1 MDPHLP
7 MQMNPQQFNSPQIQ
21 PLMPG
26 LGFQVSNKLV
36 RGVGQLSW
44 LSPKAGLITCH
55 QMNAT
60 VSFQLKDFCDHGVTD
75 LTTVL
80 RPGFRLAFQAVA
92 DEGREWIGNYVSP
105 CNEPDSPDSP
115 ELNLEDFESRS
126 DSRAPTKDPYSH
138 DFEVH
143 ALSFLLSIFQKN
155 GLHNISLSSLHSRI
169 SNSGRD
175 DLYRYIGSSSLK
187 RRQFIERRSYIFH
200 ITESDVVFLQPA
212 EIYTTVL
219 LLAGFL
225 LRHGGA
231 TSSDSLFNFFNSS
244 THIPQAVKD
253 SVQNNRFKFM
263 EFLSQ
268 HQFAFAPFPSQ
279 FYVAVRRNLP
289 YFDYP
294 LFINRNFPTCVF
306 PPRGQAVTYTPGTI
320 PNFGG
325 FDQNAAAA
333 ADQLAITQFNSNN
346 QMSYGGMFHS
356 EDQSVNTPRNPWT
369 NTENNSNPVGPSP
382 AFGGSVDMGYGNT
395 PIPKNLP
402 GPGVIGGPM
411 TRHNSVG
418 SMGQG
423 QYDMLR
429 HGADLRVSCSP
440 PISSLLGTIKP
451 MIMNSETQTDE
462 IYEPKPIGVDPACRC
477 RCNCQASKRQDS
489 FKNGKTQSPLKSNP
503 ASRQSSNGQ
512 SGVIAPPN
520 SSGSTSSSN
529 ESGLGSMGDMVDPM
543 VAHMLAAMTSSP
555 EPISSVTS
563 LSNAVAST
571 ASIWGQPKGNN
582 NNNQNPCFGFPQLI
596 TFPPPSGPN
605 NKKSQQNSNQGFYE
619 PFSSKGLELKLTSLQ
634 L

>member
-1 MDPHLP
+1 
-7 MQMNPQQFNSPQIQ
+7 MNPQFNAPQIQ
-21 PLMPG
+21 PLIPG
-26 LGFQVSNKLV
+26 LGFPVSNKLI

-55 QMNAT
+55 QMSAT

-92 DEGREWIGNYVSP
+92 DEGKEWIGNYVSP
-105 CNEPDSPDSP
+105 CNEPDSPDAP

-200 ITESDVVFLQPA
+200 ITEGDVVFLQPA

-231 TSSDSLFNFFNSS
+231 TSSDSLFNFFNTSA
-244 THIPQAVKD
+244 HIPQAVKD
-253 SVQNNRFKFM
+253 SIMNNRYKFM

-289 YFDYP
+289 YFDYA
-294 LFINRNFPTCVF
+294 LFIKRNFPACVF

-346 QMSYGGMFHS
+346 QMSYGGMFHP
-356 EDQSVNTPRNPWT
+356 EDNSISTPRNPWT
-369 NTENNSNPVGPSP
+369 NNESNSNPVGPSP
-382 AFGGSVDMGYGNT
+382 AFGASVDMGYGSAQM
-395 PIPKNLP
+395 PKPL
-402 GPGVIGGPM
+402 GSAGVIGGPM

-423 QYDMLR
+423 QQYDMVR
-429 HGADLRVSCSP
+429 HSNDLRVSCSP
-440 PISSLLGTIKP
+440 PISSLLGTIKA
-451 MIMNSETQTDE
+451 MVTNSGTQTE
-462 IYEPKPIGVDPACRC
+462 EFNEPRPIGVDPSCRC
-477 RCNCQASKRQDS
+477 QCNCQASKRMENGY
-489 FKNGKTQSPLKSNP
+489 KNGKMSSPLKSNP

-512 SGVIAPPN
+512 TGVIAPPN

-529 ESGLGSMGDMVDPM
+529 ESGLGSMGEMHPFSSHIFDQ
-543 VAHMLAAMTSSP
+543 MTSSP
-555 EPISSVTS
+555 EPISSMTS

-571 ASIWGQPKGNN
+571 ASIWGAPKVSN

-596 TFPPPSGPN
+596 TFPPPSGPVSSQ
-605 NKKSQQNSNQGFYE
+605 SQQNANQGFYE